1 VNGPAVKRDVGA
13 ITLTLAAG
21 GLALG
26 CGDPVGPPARAYA
39 PVAPLETATAVTPT
53 PAVEPPRATQPVLD
67 DEPLERLVTSLR
79 GDPDP
84 DQRRRAIDAYA
95 RRVVTDAASVEP
107 LIEAVATDLD
117 PLVRRWA
124 ALALA
129 NAATPDVRPRLRLL
143 AASERDPVVR
153 SILERPEV
161 ERAARPAHPGG
172 LR

>member
-1 VNGPAVKRDVGA
+1 MKRRVGA
-13 ITLTLAAG
+13 ISFTFAAG
-21 GLALG
+21 GLTLG
-26 CGDPVGPPARAYA
+26 CGDPVGPPERAYA
-39 PVAPLETATAVTPT
+39 PVAPLATASAVTAT
-53 PAVEPPRATQPVLD
+53 PAVEPLPPPQPQLVID
-67 DEPLERLVTSLR
+67 DVPLERLVTALR

-84 DQRRRAIDAYA
+84 DLRRRAIDAYS

-129 NAATPDVRPRLRLL
+129 NAATPDVRPRLRIL

-172 LR
+172 PR